1 MTSLNVQEGPA
12 VLIGYEYVL
21 QIEAEAPLFAE
32 GAAFTAQVR
41 PRLSAAEPTATLTSA
56 AGELIRKSDTTLEI
70 RISPATTARMQVG
83 SVFVDVV
90 RTDLTPPKHLRFF
103 LEIPVLLPVTRGL

>member
-1 MTSLNVQEGPA
+1 MTNEVFQGPA

-21 QIEAEAPLFAE
+21 QVEAEAPLFAD

-41 PRLSAAEPTATLTSA
+41 AKLSAAAPIATLTSA

-70 RISPATTARMQVG
+70 RIPPAITAQMQVG
-83 SVFVDVV
+83 SVLVDVV
-90 RTDLTPPKHLRFF
+90 RTDLTPPKHLSFF
-103 LEIPVLLPVTRGL
+103 LEIPVSLPVTRGL